1 MKKKIKIGQ
10 KVFVINKDTT
20 IEEKEVFAI
29 IDMGKEVG
37 YTLDKNS
44 CGGYSESD
52 VFTTKSKAEVK
63 LQNFLDDLRFK
74 VGDLLVFKTKKYY
87 SYDKKEVV
95 LGRVHTIKYDSNE
108 PYEIRTQS
116 KNIHD
121 LSDEDIILKAKNEF
135 IENFGDMKELYK
147 KFEEKR
153 KELDSIYREIEKEHE
168 QLEKEL
174 GHSFKKQ
181 FPWWSHKRKPIF
193 SDRFNYEEED
203 NY

>member
-1 MKKKIKIGQ
+1 MKKGKIEIGQ
-10 KVFVINKDTT
+10 KVFVINKDLT

-29 IDMGKEVG
+29 IDMGDEVG

-44 CGGYSESD
+44 CGGYSEYT
-52 VFTTKSKAEVK
+52 VFTTKSKAEVEK
-63 LQNFLDDLRFK
+63 QNFLDGLRFK
-74 VGDLLVFKTKKYY
+74 IGELLVFKVKEY
-87 SYDKKEVV
+87 SRKEIVI
-95 LGRVHTIKYDSNE
+95 GRVYAIKYDSNE

-116 KNIHD
+116 KNIHNI
-121 LSDEDIILKAKNEF
+121 SDDDVVLKVKNEF

-153 KELDSIYREIEKEHE
+153 RELDSIYREIEKEHE

-174 GHSFKKQ
+174 GTSFKKQ

-203 NY
+203 YY

>member
-1 MKKKIKIGQ
+1 MKKGKIEIGQ
-10 KVFVINKDTT
+10 KVFVINKDLT

-29 IDMGKEVG
+29 IDMGDEVG

-44 CGGYSESD
+44 CGGYSEYT
-52 VFTTKSKAEVK
+52 VFTTKSKAEVEK
-63 LQNFLDDLRFK
+63 QNFLDDLRFK
-74 VGDLLVFKTKKYY
+74 IGELLVFKVKEY
-87 SYDKKEVV
+87 SRKEIVI
-95 LGRVHTIKYDSNE
+95 GRVYAIKYDSNE

-116 KNIHD
+116 KNIHNI
-121 LSDEDIILKAKNEF
+121 SDDDVVLKVKNEF

-153 KELDSIYREIEKEHE
+153 RELDSIYREIEKEHE

-174 GHSFKKQ
+174 GTSFKKQ

-203 NY
+203 YY